1 MKREAIIIM
10 FLSLSIT
17 IITAL
22 TYFSKR
28 NQFIMNK
35 FVIVIIK
42 SFHFNSTPIISIS
55 FMAIGEYLLW
65 ETQNNSDVMA
75 VKSKMIERLKLIVCT
90 AQLHLMTL
98 SKRNMITIKE
108 LMGNVQLVHVRELRF
123 K

>member
-55 FMAIGEYLLW
+55 FMALGEYLLW

-108 LMGNVQLVHVRELRF
+108 LMDNLQLIHVSELRL

>member
-1 MKREAIIIM
+1 MKREAVISM

-17 IITAL
+17 IIAAL
-22 TYFSKR
+22 AYFSKR

-65 ETQNNSDVMA
+65 ETQNNSDVIA
-75 VKSKMIERLKLIVCT
+75 VKSKMIERLNLMVCT
-90 AQLHLMTL
+90 LQLHLMSL
-98 SKRNMITIKE
+98 SKRNLITFKE
-108 LMGNVQLVHVRELRF
+108 LMGNIQLVHVRELRF

>member
-1 MKREAIIIM
+1 MKREAIITL
-10 FLSLSIT
+10 FLSMAIT
-17 IITAL
+17 VLTAL
-22 TYFSKR
+22 AYFSKR

-42 SFHFNSTPIISIS
+42 SFHFNSTPILSIS

-75 VKSKMIERLKLIVCT
+75 VKSKIIERLNLIVCS
-90 AQLHLMTL
+90 AQLHLMSL
-98 SKRNMITIKE
+98 SKRNLIAMKE
-108 LMGNVQLVHVRELRF
+108 LMDHTHLVHVRELRF